1 MISRVQ
7 FRSILRTYARRSTP
21 LQAALYARSTMK
33 MLAQPWGREA
43 FEPARLVTRFQ
54 QWSASQRIGA
64 TALAQGEPWITF
76 AARDFLES
84 YLSSSMRV
92 FEYGSGGSSIFF
104 SQRVAFGISIEHD
117 SEWYRLVQNRLAEL
131 GISNWRVKNVG
142 PDSDPPK
149 NDGNVLNPAS
159 YATSESGY
167 RHLSFRSYAA
177 AVDDEPDNSTDV
189 VMLDGRARPSCFL
202 HSRPKVRAGGLLVL
216 DNSER
221 PHYQYIHET
230 LREFGW
236 RKRVLAG
243 PGPYGWKFW
252 STTIWQRPE

>member
-1 MISRVQ
+1 MN
-7 FRSILRTYARRSTP
+7 
-21 LQAALYARSTMK
+21 
-33 MLAQPWGREA
+33 MLAQRWGREG
-43 FEPARLVTRFQ
+43 FEPATLLGRFHE
-54 QWSASQRIGA
+54 WSASQRIGA
-64 TALAQGEPWITF
+64 MPLDEGEPWITF
-76 AARDFLES
+76 AARDFLDS

-104 SQRVAFGISIEHD
+104 SQRVAFGISIEHN
-117 SEWYRLVQNRLAEL
+117 SEWCHLVQNRLAQL

-142 PDSDPPK
+142 PDSDPPRE
-149 NDGNVLNPAS
+149 DGNLLNPAS

-177 AVDDEPDNSTDV
+177 AVDEEPDDSLDV
-189 VMLDGRARPSCFL
+189 VMLDGRARPSCFM
-202 HSRPKVRAGGLLVL
+202 HCRAKVRAGGLLVL

-221 PHYQYIHET
+221 PHYEYVHET
-230 LREFGW
+230 LRTLGW
-236 RKRVLAG
+236 RKRVFAG